1 MRLAGIE
8 KGGFYPYPLTLAE
21 ATASFLTPTPA
32 GTRGRLLDPCAGEG
46 EIATRM
52 GALLNCETW
61 GAELFSARAEKAAAR
76 LDKCYA
82 AAWQACA
89 LTDESVTV
97 LWLNPPYDD
106 DRHGEDKRL
115 EFSFLKATTP
125 KLVRGGVLIFVVP
138 QRLLG
143 MPEVAKFLTGHYER
157 LIVRRFPGGE
167 YARFKQITLFGVRR
181 QTYHA
186 PGREEVDRV
195 RALAGS
201 ALSPLDPVK
210 VPSYE
215 VLPTPTRGAGGRAI
229 TFRRLDF
236 APQDLVEASRTHG
249 VRTGRVWA
257 DLLQPPVQEAAFRPA
272 MPLKK
277 GHLAMLMASGMMGT
291 LRLATDTG
299 PMLVKGRVVKHLETL
314 TEPDPHDP
322 EIVVDRYRDRYVTT
336 LATLQAGGVEVIQ
349 DEKRL
354 GAFMKTHGET
364 LAAQTLQAYQPLYGL
379 KPTAQE
385 LAVLEPLGKTRKPLP
400 GQAAPGLLP
409 VQKHAAIALARAL
422 RTHGAANAQG
432 EMGVGK
438 TTVGLAVT
446 ELLDAYPALV
456 LCPPHLVP
464 KWMREAEEVI
474 PGLQARE
481 LRRIGK
487 DGEGEVNDVRAFLD
501 AYAAGKLGHKALAV
515 VASTAAKMG
524 PGWTPVVRA
533 KTVKV
538 DEVRQLRYVCPQ
550 CGQEQVDERGD
561 PVTEVEFFQKHRR
574 FCSATVKGWQV
585 DAQGAR
591 EKDEQGQPV
600 WGTRSCRAPLFVCT
614 NARRQSIAE
623 YLLHHARGRF
633 NLLVADD
640 SHQYKAKASD
650 RGVAFHQLAEAC
662 RRTLTLT
669 GTLFGGKSTSLFWLL
684 HRLNPHVRQ
693 DFAFHDEMRW
703 AARYGVLESTRK
715 RKVGDQTDDDDGAFT
730 GHRRYRGDVHEL
742 PGVSPAIVAR
752 LLPNTVFLNLKDLGV
767 DLPPYT
773 EEVVELPLAA
783 GQDDDYRRM
792 ESDLRAL
799 AKQQPRFL
807 AVWLQWALARPN
819 SGFRDETVVL
829 HLKTPRANELLAL
842 AQNLLEQADEP
853 STSLRAL
860 AEKLR
865 AAAQFAETAAH
876 TRLKAGTLDLP
887 LIELPAVTGDTL
899 LPKERWLVDF
909 CQAERGHGRRVLV
922 YVRQTGTRDIQVRL
936 EAILR
941 QAGLRAVTLYGSV
954 NPHQREAWIARHSH
968 AEVLLVN
975 PKLVETGLD
984 LVQFATVVFF
994 EIEYSLYTLWQ
1005 ALRRVWRLGQT
1016 KPVKAVFV
1024 VYQNTLEAQALAL
1037 MGRKMRAAQLLFGD
1051 EVGGALVPVEDGD
1064 FLSELAREVLRG
1076 SRLDDLQHLFAEEA
1090 GGESEEPEQMVIEA
1104 APAPPDREIPV
1115 PLKDWAL
1122 WVRDLPKPA
1131 GRPGAR
1137 KAVPVGQLGLW
1148 G

>member
-21 ATASFLTPTPA
+21 ATASFIAPA
-32 GTRGRLLDPCAGEG
+32 PEGSRGRLLDPCAGEG
-46 EIATRM
+46 EIAAHM
-52 GALLNCETW
+52 GTLLNCETW
-61 GAELFSARAEKAAAR
+61 GAELFPARAAIAAAR
-76 LDKCYA
+76 LDKCHA
-82 AAWQACA
+82 TAWQACA

-125 KLVRGGVLIFVVP
+125 KLVRGGVLVFVVP
-138 QRLLG
+138 HRLLAL
-143 MPEVAKFLTGHYER
+143 PEVAKFLVGHYER
-157 LIVRRFPGGE
+157 LTVRRFPDGE
-167 YARFKQITLFGVRR
+167 YERFKQITLFAVRR
-181 QTYHA
+181 QMYHA
-186 PGREEVDRV
+186 PNREEIDRV
-195 RALAGS
+195 RTLAGVELPPLELVS
-201 ALSPLDPVK
+201 EPMYAVFPSPA
-210 VPSYE
+210 
-215 VLPTPTRGAGGRAI
+215 RGAGGRAI

-236 APQDLVEASRTHG
+236 APQDLVEASRKHG
-249 VRTGRVWA
+249 VRAGRGWQ
-257 DLLQPPVQEAAFRPA
+257 DLLYPPPQAVAFRPA

-291 LRLATDTG
+291 LRLETETG
-299 PMLVKGRVVKHLETL
+299 RMLVKGRVVKQIETL

-322 EIVVDRYRDRYVTT
+322 EMAVDRYRDRYVTT
-336 LATLQAGGVEVIQ
+336 LATLHAGGVEVIQ

-354 GAFMKTHGET
+354 GAFMKTHGEGI
-364 LAAQTLQAYQPLYGL
+364 AAQTLQAYQPLYGL
-379 KPTAQE
+379 KPTVRE
-385 LAVLEPLGKTRKPLP
+385 LAVLEPLGKARKPLP
-400 GQAAPGLLP
+400 GQPAPGLLP
-409 VQKHAAIALARAL
+409 VQKHTAFALARVL
-422 RTHGAANAQG
+422 RAHGAANAQG

-464 KWMREAEEVI
+464 KWMREAEDVI

-487 DGEGEVNDVRAFLD
+487 DGAYEVNNVQAFLD
-501 AYAAGKLGHKALAV
+501 DYAAGKLGHKAVAV
-515 VASTAAKMG
+515 VASTVAKMG

-533 KTVKV
+533 RPVK
-538 DEVRQLRYVCPQ
+538 ENGVRQIRYACPQ
-550 CGQEQVDERGD
+550 CEQFQVDERGD
-561 PVTEVEFFQKHRR
+561 PVTDLDFFQKHRR
-574 FCSATVKGWQV
+574 FCSARIKGWQV
-585 DAQGAR
+585 DALGMR
-591 EKDEQGQPV
+591 EKDEQGNPV
-600 WGTRSCRAPLFVCT
+600 WGTRPCRAPLFVCT

-633 NLLVADD
+633 KLLLADE

-669 GTLFGGKSTSLFWLL
+669 GTLFGGKSTSIFWLL

-715 RKVGDQTDDDDGAFT
+715 RKVGDQTDEDDGAFT

-742 PGVSPAIVAR
+742 PGVSPAIIAR
-752 LLPNTVFLNLKDLGV
+752 LLHNTVFLNLKDLGV

-773 EEVVELPLAA
+773 EDVVELEMAE
-783 GQDDDYRRM
+783 GQAEDYRRM

-807 AVWLQWALARPN
+807 SVWLQWALARPN

-829 HLKTPRANELLAL
+829 HLKTPRANELLTL
-842 AQNLLEQADEP
+842 AQNLLEQAEEP
-853 STSLRAL
+853 PASLRAL

-865 AAAQFAETAAH
+865 TAAQFAEDAAH
-876 TRLKAGTLDLP
+876 TRLKPGVMDLP
-887 LIELPAVTGDTL
+887 LIELPAACGDAL
-899 LPKERWLVDF
+899 LSKERWLVDF
-909 CQAERGHGRRVLV
+909 CQAERARGRRVLV
-922 YVRQTGTRDIQVRL
+922 YVRQTGTRDIQERL
-936 EAILR
+936 EAVLR
-941 QAGLRAVTLYGSV
+941 RTGLRAVTLYGSV
-954 NPHQREAWIARHSH
+954 NPRQREAWIARHNY
-968 AEVLLVN
+968 ADVLLVN

-984 LVQFATVVFF
+984 LIQFATVVFF

-1016 KPVKAVFV
+1016 KPVKAMFV

-1051 EVGGALVPVEDGD
+1051 EVGGAIVPIEEGD

-1076 SRLDDLQHLFAEEA
+1076 SRLDDLQHLFAEEENR
-1090 GGESEEPEQMVIEA
+1090 GREEPEQVVIEGV
-1104 APAPPDREIPV
+1104 PIPQERERLV
-1115 PLKDWAL
+1115 AGKEWAV
-1122 WVRDLPKPA
+1122 WTRDLPKPVGRA
-1131 GRPGAR
+1131 GVQRT
-1137 KAVPVGQLGLW
+1137 VSVGQLRLW